1 MNLYGLFKLGV
12 NIKYTLFSIL
22 YGHINAP
29 VAFKELPFH
38 FYSAVIC
45 ILITTLVSY
54 CWLFLTR
61 TS

>member
-12 NIKYTLFSIL
+12 NIKYTLCFL

-29 VAFKELPFH
+29 VAFKDLPFH

-45 ILITTLVSY
+45 ILITTLVS
-54 CWLFLTR
+54 
-61 TS
+61 